1 MRSAIDILGAET
13 ISRLE
18 QPIEVARGLP
28 AVAYTSREFFDLEQ
42 RELFPKS
49 WMSVCFVE
57 DIAEPGD
64 AIPVVAAG
72 VPIVVLRAE
81 NGEVR
86 AFHNVCRHR
95 ATIVQQ
101 EPAKRL
107 RHLQCPYHAWTYA
120 LDGSLKAIPYF
131 DGTPD
136 AACAGIDRARYG
148 LVPVHCGVWNH
159 VVFVNLDG
167 NAPPLEEVVKP
178 AADEFAPLDLGD
190 LRLGHRLTWEFEAN
204 WKLVFDNWEVY
215 HHVWVH
221 EGVFDRMSDEVDLR
235 TGRPYTDSIADGD
248 VMILHVRPD
257 SPRFANSGMTVD
269 LPSIPR
275 RDDKRPFLAA
285 AVAIL
290 ANTTATTSFQSYQP
304 VIYTPISPSRTRA
317 TMAWYYASEAVDPAY
332 DEARERSL
340 DRWLGPTRRFEDRGG
355 IRSQD
360 FVCMQLQQDARGSA
374 VADEVLF
381 SPTWEANVQ
390 NFQKW
395 VIERLGAGAGP
406 ARGDIG

>member
-1 MRSAIDILGAET
+1 MPSATDILGAES
-13 ISRLE
+13 IARLRR
-18 QPIEVARGLP
+18 PIATARGLP
-28 AVAYTSREFFDLEQ
+28 SAAYTSREFFDLEQ

-95 ATIVQQ
+95 ATIVLQK
-101 EPAKRL
+101 PAKRL
-107 RHLQCPYHAWTYA
+107 RHLQCLYHAWTYG
-120 LDGSLKAIPYF
+120 LDGSLKAMPYF

-136 AACAGIDRARYG
+136 AAGAGIDRSRYG
-148 LVPVHCGVWNH
+148 LVPVRCAVWSH

-167 NAPPLEEVVKP
+167 NAPPLEDVVKP
-178 AADEFAPLDLGD
+178 AADELAPLDLGD
-190 LRLGHRLTWEFEAN
+190 LRLGHRLTWEFDAN

-235 TGRPYTDSIADGD
+235 TGRPYTDTIADGD
-248 VMILHVRPD
+248 VMILHPRPD

-275 RDDKRPFLAA
+275 RDGERPFLAA

-317 TMAWYYASEAVDPAY
+317 TMAWYYASEALDPAY

-360 FVCMQLQQDARGSA
+360 FVCMQLQQDARGSS

-390 NFQKW
+390 SFQKW
-395 VIERLGAGAGP
+395 VIERLGASAGA
-406 ARGDIG
+406 ARNEIG